1 MQLLLTHQKA
11 GIAFVVTQWDQQ
23 EGAYLT
29 WPPGG
34 MKTRTTIEAVRLQA
48 KRLNRPLKVLVLCP
62 KVAKGVWAQE
72 LERWV
77 SASRQVD
84 VPVIFGDSALQ
95 RRADG
100 TLWLITNYDQIINK
114 TKEKVLAK
122 WGADVLVLDEAH
134 YCASISSARSRAVA
148 RLAKKIH
155 YHLLLSGTPSD
166 NPWGWYPQYRL
177 IASPTDPVWSQQTY
191 TAYKNR
197 ITLFA
202 GPMMPWRDKNRGA
215 NGYDP
220 EYLEVAKQAAARY
233 SHVIDKSVLNLPEP
247 VTTVVPIT
255 LSPSEMKAYEQME
268 HDLFVEFKDT
278 DTVADAPSVLT
289 KILRLQQI
297 TGGFV
302 ADTEHG
308 IHRFGTSKLDACMEL
323 VEERV
328 GAGQKVVI
336 VARYREDCAALQK
349 AMKVKYGT
357 INGDTS
363 DKDRADIMASFQ
375 TGSLMVVILQPRAG
389 GVAIS
394 LSAASAMIIYSAEVS
409 SIVMEQVIGRCWRPG
424 QTGHLQILPLLVPH
438 SVDSDLWGALQ
449 NKMEYTSLVKL
460 LLAHL
465 KG

>member
-1 MQLLLTHQKA
+1 MSAIASLRPHQKA
-11 GIAFVVTQWDQQ
+11 ALGKAAVNLKCGAGTYIAHPPGLGKTLDGIAFSELVQHIRGLPT
-23 EGAYLT
+23 
-29 WPPGG
+29 
-34 MKTRTTIEAVRLQA
+34 
-48 KRLNRPLKVLVLCP
+48 KVLVLCP
-62 KVAKGVWAQE
+62 KVAKAIWAQE
-72 LERWV
+72 LEKWIGP
-77 SASRQVD
+77 SNLDGA
-84 VPVIFGDSALQ
+84 VPWAAVTAHFREGL
-95 RRADG
+95 G
-100 TLWLITNYDQIINK
+100 FFITNYDQLS
-114 TKEKVLAK
+114 KEHEKLLMK
-122 WGADVLVLDEAH
+122 WAPDVLILDEMH
-134 YCASISSARSRAVA
+134 YVKSPSSQRTRAVK
-148 RLAKKIH
+148 RLAKRIP
-155 YHLLLSGTPSD
+155 YRMGLSGTPSNSPLD
-166 NPWGWYPQYRL
+166 WHAQMQILAPQDPYWQKTFTQFKLSMIIPTGPLQPWPDR
-177 IASPTDPVWSQQTY
+177 
-191 TAYKNR
+191 K
-197 ITLFA
+197 
-202 GPMMPWRDKNRGA
+202 RGA
-215 NGYDP
+215 NGFWP
-220 EYLEVAKQAAARY
+220 EELDRAIAATKPY
-233 SHVIDKSVLNLPEP
+233 VHVVSKDVLNLPEP

-349 AMKVKYGT
+349 AMKVKYGS

-438 SVDSDLWGALQ
+438 SVDSDLWGALR